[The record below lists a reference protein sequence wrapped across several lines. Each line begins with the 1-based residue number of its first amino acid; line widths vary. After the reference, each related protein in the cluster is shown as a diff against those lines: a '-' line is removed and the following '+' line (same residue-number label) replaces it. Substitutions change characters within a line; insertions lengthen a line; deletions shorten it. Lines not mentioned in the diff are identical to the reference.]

1 MLKAVIYARF
11 SSDMQREESIEAQ
24 IRACQEY
31 CNKKHYQVTKIYTDE
46 AKSGTK
52 LIGRDAYNQMM
63 DDAHS
68 HAFDVIIFHKI
79 DRNAR
84 NEFDYYTTKH
94 ELTRLGIGYEYAV
107 QNIDDSPEGQMM
119 ENMLVGFA
127 AYYSRNLAKETKKG
141 LNENAYKAQFNGGR
155 PPFGY
160 RIEDKRYVVD
170 EREAEGVRMIFSMY
184 LAGNG
189 YTKICH
195 ALKANGYKTH
205 NGKDFSKN
213 SIFDLLSNE
222 KYIGVYT
229 FNKVVKQ
236 ANGKR
241 NSHGKPSAEC
251 IRVENAIPAII
262 SKEDFYMVQ
271 DKKTKNKGMAA
282 KFRAREKYLL
292 TGKIFCG
299 TCGSAM
305 NGHRITK
312 KNGME
317 YAYYVCSKKERQPGI
332 RCDQTYLPK
341 ENVENWVI
349 TTIEENIF
357 APATMKKLAEKMQ
370 REYENHVGDSKAA
383 LQRIEAEERAALRKL
398 DSIYECIEAGGA
410 DEFEFRRLRVCK
422 DNIRAIRER
431 KEQAKN
437 VAAVPVLSAEEITA
451 TLSALKADLNS
462 GKQSDVKQFLVDL
475 FVKKIT
481 VNEKTLSMQLCIE
494 SVAYKLVPRTQTQP
508 IGYTSLFFAVEK
520 ADIANFHVMCRPTRE
535 RRKLL

>member
-1 MLKAVIYARF
+1 
-11 SSDMQREESIEAQ
+11 
-24 IRACQEY
+24 
-31 CNKKHYQVTKIYTDE
+31 
-46 AKSGTK
+46 
-52 LIGRDAYNQMM
+52 
-63 DDAHS
+63 
-68 HAFDVIIFHKI
+68 
-79 DRNAR
+79 
-84 NEFDYYTTKH
+84 
-94 ELTRLGIGYEYAV
+94 
-107 QNIDDSPEGQMM
+107 
-119 ENMLVGFA
+119 
-127 AYYSRNLAKETKKG
+127 
-141 LNENAYKAQFNGGR
+141 
-155 PPFGY
+155 
-160 RIEDKRYVVD
+160 
-170 EREAEGVRMIFSMY
+170 
-184 LAGNG
+184 
-189 YTKICH
+189 
-195 ALKANGYKTH
+195 
-205 NGKDFSKN
+205 
-213 SIFDLLSNE
+213 
-222 KYIGVYT
+222 
-229 FNKVVKQ
+229 
-236 ANGKR
+236 
-241 NSHGKPSAEC
+241 
-251 IRVENAIPAII
+251 
-262 SKEDFYMVQ
+262 
-271 DKKTKNKGMAA
+271 MAA

-332 RCDQTYLPK
+332 RCDQTYLSK
-341 ENVENWVI
+341 EKIENWVI
-349 TTIEENIF
+349 STIEENIF

-370 REYENHVGDSKAA
+370 REYENHVGESKAA

-494 SVAYKLVPRTQTQP
+494 SVAYKLVPRTGIEP
-508 IGYTSLFFAVEK
+508 VRVSLPEGF
-520 ADIANFHVMCRPTRE
+520 
-535 RRKLL
+535 